1 MDKKKRLLRLS
12 VPALIIL
19 VIAGIWFSKNFR
31 SEASPDDLPPIEN
44 ADFILEAES
53 LDLEAL
59 GAYGLP
65 IVVDFGADW
74 CPPCRAFF
82 PILKAAHAE
91 FLEKAIIKYVDTEK
105 SPGLAREYPISAIP
119 TQLLIN
125 ADGSPYQPSEE
136 ILGSGLAFK
145 FYKAEENGEH
155 VLTVH
160 EGGLTEAQFYAIL
173 KDMGVL
179 R

>member
-1 MDKKKRLLRLS
+1 MDKKKRILRLL
-12 VPALIIL
+12 VPVIIFL
-19 VIAGIWFSKNFR
+19 VIGGIWLVKNLQ
-31 SEASPDDLPPIEN
+31 SDPSADNLSLTDNPD
-44 ADFILEAES
+44 FVLEATE

-59 GAYGLP
+59 SAYGLP

-82 PILKAAHAE
+82 PILKAAHEAL
-91 FLEKAIIKYVDTEK
+91 LEKAIIKYVDTEK
-105 SPGLAREYPISAIP
+105 SPGLAREYPVSAIP

-125 ADGSPYQPSEE
+125 ADGSPYKPSEE
-136 ILGSGLAFK
+136 ILNTGLSFK
-145 FYKAEENGEH
+145 FYQAEENGEH

-160 EGGLTEAQFYAIL
+160 EGGLTETQFYAIL
-173 KDMGVL
+173 EDMGVV

>member
-1 MDKKKRLLRLS
+1 MDKKKRILRLG
-12 VPALIIL
+12 VLAFIVF
-19 VIAGIWFSKNFR
+19 VIAGIWLAKNLQTD
-31 SEASPDDLPPIEN
+31 SAPGPSSLEN
-44 ADFILEAES
+44 EDFALVATE
-53 LDLEAL
+53 LNLEAL

-82 PILKAAHAE
+82 PVLKAAHEAL
-91 FLEKAIIKYVDTEK
+91 LEKAVIKYVDTEK

-136 ILGSGLAFK
+136 ILNMGLAFK
-145 FYKAEENGEH
+145 FYQAEENGEH

-173 KDMGVL
+173 EDMGVV